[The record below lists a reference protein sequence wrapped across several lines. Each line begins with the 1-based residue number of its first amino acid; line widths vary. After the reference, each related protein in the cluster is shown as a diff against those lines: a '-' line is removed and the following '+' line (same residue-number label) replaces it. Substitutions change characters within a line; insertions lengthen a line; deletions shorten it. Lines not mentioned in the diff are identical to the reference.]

1 MRAQGRM
8 RSSLILLLCLLGLM
22 LSGIPE
28 TSLNLVLS
36 GSDNS
41 ASNNGKVEKEDDQRI
56 TVKDMLEDP
65 SSKSIITNSSSYDRQ
80 LEKLDNLRPTL
91 KNITNNISNRDV
103 TSDTSLPELSII
115 NPNGCSPLLTGNVLV
130 NGSAHDNQSGIDLV
144 EVQVDDYEY
153 SEAKPQTEGNWTLW
167 SISVHIQDTK
177 PHRIVSRATDHAG
190 NANWAEVTINSIP
203 FNKMPEYRNMLGQN
217 ENISIAFVE
226 PIFTTASYA
235 NHFYTF
241 YAKYDTVPK
250 GQKVTTDLDYFT
262 AQIPS
267 KTDRDYFLNFTEKV
281 REFAPGGTVEIIDD
295 RDVHAASIFKPG
307 GENLY
312 DVLLL
317 LHNEYVTQNEYDNFR
332 RFVSNGG
339 TIVLL
344 DSNIF
349 YAEIKYDPEKCE
361 TSLVHGHDW
370 KFDGRSAMKSVH
382 EGFYNESKEWV
393 GGNFLYADIE
403 DAVLFANN
411 PFNYTHFEENYVNN
425 PNATIMLDYKAQLPT
440 LVVKD
445 NDVGV
450 PLKIATY
457 ELKYGEGKVIMMG
470 LYSQNL
476 FENTKFIS
484 YFQDIILPRAVGQEH
499 EYKSPSGREH
509 LLYSWLNTGK
519 VSDIKFDQNSSSILL
534 SLDRSDQRQDK
545 LHFLI
550 PNTIV
555 SSNSTEA
562 DIGVTVNGMP
572 IEVEES
578 SDDLQT
584 GLTIPLTIES
594 ATVSISNITYN

>member
-8 RSSLILLLCLLGLM
+8 RSLILLLCLLGLM

-28 TSLNLVLS
+28 ASLNLVLS

-65 SSKSIITNSSSYDRQ
+65 SSKSILTNSSSYDRQ

-130 NGSAHDNQSGIDLV
+130 NGSAHDNQSGIGLV

-203 FNKMPEYRNMLGQN
+203 FNKKPEYRNMLGEN

-267 KTDRDYFLNFTEKV
+267 TTERDYFLNFTEKV
-281 REFAPGGTVEIIDD
+281 REFAPGGTVDIIDD
-295 RDVHAASIFKPG
+295 RDVHDGSIFKSG

-312 DVLLL
+312 DGLLL

-382 EGFYNESKEWV
+382 EGFYNETKEWV

-403 DAVLFANN
+403 DPVLFANN

-440 LVVKD
+440 LVVED

-476 FENTKFIS
+476 FDNSKFIR

-499 EYKSPSGREH
+499 EYKSPSGRVH
-509 LLYSWLNTGK
+509 LLYSWLNTGR

-562 DIGVTVNGMP
+562 EISVTVNGMP

>member
-65 SSKSIITNSSSYDRQ
+65 SSKSILTNSSSYDRQ

-349 YAEIKYDPEKCE
+349 YAEIKYDQEKCE

-584 GLTIPLTIES
+584 GLTIPITIES

>member
-22 LSGIPE
+22 LSGITE
-28 TSLNLVLS
+28 TSIKPVLS

-41 ASNNGKVEKEDDQRI
+41 PSNNGRVEKEDDQRI
-56 TVKDMLEDP
+56 TLKDIQEDP
-65 SSKSIITNSSSYDRQ
+65 SSKSILTNSSSYDRQ

-167 SISVHIQDTK
+167 SVSVNIQDTK

-190 NANWAEVTINSIP
+190 NANWAEVTINSIT
-203 FNKMPEYRNMLGQN
+203 FNKTPEYRNMLGEN
-217 ENISIAFVE
+217 ENISIAIVE
-226 PIFTTASYA
+226 PIFTSASYA

-295 RDVHAASIFKPG
+295 RDVHDGSIFKSS

-312 DVLLL
+312 EVLLL

-361 TSLVHGHDW
+361 TTLVHGHNW
-370 KFDGRSAMKSVH
+370 KFDGSAAMKSVH
-382 EGFYNESKEWV
+382 EGFYNETKEWV
-393 GGNFLYADIE
+393 GGNFLYAAIE
-403 DAVLFANN
+403 DPVLFANN

-425 PNATIMLDYKAQLPT
+425 PNATIMLDYEAQFPT
-440 LVVKD
+440 LVVED

-457 ELKYGEGKVIMMG
+457 ELKYGEGKVIMIG

-476 FENTKFIS
+476 FGNAKFIS

-509 LLYSWLNTGK
+509 LLYSWLNTGR
-519 VSDIKFDQNSSSILL
+519 VSDIKFEQNSSSILL
-534 SLDRSDQRQDK
+534 SLDRFEQIQDT

-550 PNTIV
+550 PNAIV

-562 DIGVTVNGMP
+562 EISVTVNGMP

-584 GLTIPLTIES
+584 GLTIPLTKES
-594 ATVSISNITYN
+594 ATVAISNITYN